1 MNRQLMINFIL
12 SPMKQAMIIV
22 ALLLPF
28 VAFSGEDD
36 YGDEKTHNDEFVVM
50 TQAIANEVGVTT
62 EVVSGGTLNI
72 TKTVYGNVITDPASL
87 SHIRARFDG
96 IITQVNANLG
106 SKVKKGATLAI
117 IESNE
122 SLKSYSVTTPF
133 SGTVI
138 ARHANEGELSN
149 GQVLF
154 SIANYDGVWA
164 QLKIFPNQLRVIA
177 EQQAVTLSLSGAKV
191 ESVISHILPS
201 PEEQPYVLAY
211 AKLDNTSGHWPV
223 GAALR
228 GDIAINTI
236 DVDMLVPKAAL
247 QEYED
252 KTVVFVKEGDEYH
265 PVPVTLGKQDN
276 NNVEVLSGLSLLDV
290 VVVSNS
296 FLFKADLEKSE
307 AGHDH

>member
-1 MNRQLMINFIL
+1 MNIQLTINLIL
-12 SPMKQAMIIV
+12 SPMKRAVMIA

-28 VAFSGEDD
+28 AALSGEEDH
-36 YGDEKTHNDEFVVM
+36 GDEKTNSDEFVVM
-50 TQAIANEVGVTT
+50 TQAMAMDAGV
-62 EVVSGGTLNI
+62 VAQSVSSGTLNI
-72 TKTVYGNVITDPASL
+72 IKTVYGNVVTDPASL

-122 SLKSYSVTTPF
+122 SLQSYSVTTPF

-164 QLKIFPNQLRVIA
+164 QLKVFPNQLRAVA
-177 EQQAVTLSLSGAKV
+177 EQQAVTLSLSGATLDTF
-191 ESVISHILPS
+191 ISHILPS

-211 AKLDNTSGHWPV
+211 AKVNNTSGHWPV

-228 GDIAINTI
+228 GDIGINTI
-236 DVDMLVPKAAL
+236 AVGMLVPKTAL
-247 QEYED
+247 QEYEGNS
-252 KTVVFVKEGDEYH
+252 VVFVK
-265 PVPVTLGKQDN
+265 KRR
-276 NNVEVLSGLSLLDV
+276 
-290 VVVSNS
+290 
-296 FLFKADLEKSE
+296 
-307 AGHDH
+307 